1 MKYYNLIFI
10 AIVFSLSSLQDEFV
24 EFKAEETEIKKSRI
38 DYKIKLSFN
47 ILKDYYIQAETG
59 VPENII
65 PTQVS
70 FEKNDL
76 YEITGHK
83 FSSEG
88 KRTIFLDTIAHKVL
102 SNRFELAVF
111 LKLKKEDW
119 NEVKKLKGEILYQ
132 ACNNMQC
139 FYPRNLDFEVEFI

>member
-10 AIVFSLSSLQDEFV
+10 AFVFSLSPLQDEFV
-24 EFKAEETEIKKSRI
+24 FFKAEETEVKKIQR
-38 DYKIKLSFN
+38 DYEIKLSFQ

-70 FEKNDL
+70 FEENEF
-76 YEITGHK
+76 YEITRHEI
-83 FSSEG
+83 SSEG
-88 KRTIFLDTIAHKVL
+88 KKTIFLDTIAHKVL
-102 SNRFELAVF
+102 SNSFELAVF

-119 NEVKKLKGEILYQ
+119 KQVKKLRGEILYQ